1 MMDPTQVTAPRLSKI
16 QIQRRVDEIR
26 ERYPATRELPVN
38 VEDLIDLD
46 LDLDLQS
53 CANLL
58 SRSGTDALILAD
70 WKTVLVD
77 LAEFS
82 DPNMTNRL
90 RFSLAHELGHYFLH
104 QDVYRD
110 LSFSTVVMNG
120 VRSFRCT
127 LPRMLSRHLNTG
139 RPPADVLVPLNRGP
153 FSRDINR
160 LTRPLPQLPQSGPS
174 LRLRV
179 RSLRSPAYAIS
190 VGPYVRPW
198 AGSRST
204 FRRAASRVAAW
215 CLLSTLVPRPPAR
228 AGRSLIQVR

>member
-127 LPRMLSRHLNTG
+127 LSRMLSRHLNTG

-190 VGPYVRPW
+190 VCPCVRP
-198 AGSRST
+198 
-204 FRRAASRVAAW
+204 
-215 CLLSTLVPRPPAR
+215 
-228 AGRSLIQVR
+228 

>member
-127 LPRMLSRHLNTG
+127 H
-139 RPPADVLVPLNRGP
+139 
-153 FSRDINR
+153 
-160 LTRPLPQLPQSGPS
+160 
-174 LRLRV
+174 RLRMESPSPSVLTV
-179 RSLRSPAYAIS
+179 R
-190 VGPYVRPW
+190 G
-198 AGSRST
+198 AGSI
-204 FRRAASRVAAW
+204 A
-215 CLLSTLVPRPPAR
+215 
-228 AGRSLIQVR
+228 